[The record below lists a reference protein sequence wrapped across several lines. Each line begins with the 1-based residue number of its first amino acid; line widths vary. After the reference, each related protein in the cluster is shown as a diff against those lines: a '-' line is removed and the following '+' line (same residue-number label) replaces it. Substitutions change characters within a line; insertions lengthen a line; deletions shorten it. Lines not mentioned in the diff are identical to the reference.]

1 MHFGEALKVET
12 KCLAPQVF
20 YSFTQPTHGA
30 MEASSLEKP
39 AGEPWSFE
47 RHPSKGEL
55 AEEHADEVSLLEEW
69 SSRGKTSGGA
79 IFTVIG

>member
-1 MHFGEALKVET
+1 
-12 KCLAPQVF
+12 
-20 YSFTQPTHGA
+20 

-39 AGEPWSFE
+39 AGEPWSSK
-47 RHPSKGEL
+47 RHPSKEL

-69 SSRGKTSGGA
+69 SSRGKTRGGA